1 MAGKY
6 PQDSYSTVVC
16 AIQPEIIFLKR
27 VTKDTG
33 YALEGVDNILWGTF
47 LTCLFFGKLKYLPP
61 IVGNLSTMPVNK
73 FDLGLQDMVASSN
86 KKYLSSLHVSRELIG
101 FITGEREFPPPT
113 TLWRSGKK
121 GVIDKNP

>member
-16 AIQPEIIFLKR
+16 AIQPEITFLQR

-61 IVGNLSTMPVNK
+61 IVGNLSMVLVK
-73 FDLGLQDMVASSN
+73 KYGLGLQDPVAS
-86 KKYLSSLHVSRELIG
+86 
-101 FITGEREFPPPT
+101 
-113 TLWRSGKK
+113 
-121 GVIDKNP
+121 DKNKY